1 MYLKNFKYV
10 ESMGLKTRI
19 IYTLYNWK
27 KKLSMHYTDA
37 ILCYRIQTPSRS
49 NEVKRHMM
57 CVSQDNSPDNSAQV
71 SVTKVDNCD
80 FSVQHR
86 ASSSL
91 KNLLHWTSYF
101 LIKIP
106 SNGRQFNKCDGVRHA
121 LGSSWRTWPMQVMMG
136 LGW

>member
-19 IYTLYNWK
+19 IDTCITEIKNP
-27 KKLSMHYTDA
+27 LSMHCTDA

-49 NEVKRHMM
+49 NEVERHMM

-91 KNLLHWTSYF
+91 KNLLH
-101 LIKIP
+101 
-106 SNGRQFNKCDGVRHA
+106 
-121 LGSSWRTWPMQVMMG
+121 
-136 LGW
+136 

>member
-19 IYTLYNWK
+19 IYTCIIEKKQNYQCTILMLYYATGFRH
-27 KKLSMHYTDA
+27 LQEA
-37 ILCYRIQTPSRS
+37 IKSKGTWCACLRITRLI
-49 NEVKRHMM
+49 
-57 CVSQDNSPDNSAQV
+57 

-106 SNGRQFNKCDGVRHA
+106 SNGRQFNKSDGVRHA

>member
-1 MYLKNFKYV
+1 MYLKHFKNV
-10 ESMGLKTRI
+10 ESMGLNLTRI
-19 IYTLYNWK
+19 IYTCIIE
-27 KKLSMHYTDA
+27 KKLSMHYTDS

-91 KNLLHWTSYF
+91 KNLLH
-101 LIKIP
+101 
-106 SNGRQFNKCDGVRHA
+106 
-121 LGSSWRTWPMQVMMG
+121 
-136 LGW
+136 